1 MANNDMT
8 LAGANQAQ
16 TQYVNYY
23 NQIQKQ
29 LGANAPTI
37 VAPSVQAPQQIQYQA
52 VAAPQQLTANIA
64 QRPGDLQASQI
75 GSLGTLNTTQIANP
89 GALQPQQVGQ
99 LGTLNFTQIADPGAL
114 QAQQVGPYGTLNA
127 QQIGALG
134 TLQAQQIAPQA
145 ALNAYTIQSP
155 GQLTAQL
162 VPAPV
167 SENLK
172 APDLAAPE
180 RIDVERINVD
190 QYTQQELAN
199 QIAAYLRPYTENAI
213 NARKHQTIKNRAA
226 IDVDAAS
233 RGMGASTWVTDAKNR
248 QAQAEASDL
257 INLENTY
264 LGNLNQG
271 VANAWE
277 NQQNRVLTAASQN
290 ASAQNTANLNYAKLL
305 QDYNTTKADL
315 DWQATRLNAQYAYD
329 AAVQNAN
336 AQMAADQFN
345 LQNAMAVNQYN
356 AQARAEADR
365 YNAEREWNRLTTNAN
380 LAQQVATHMYDTEYD
395 RAKTNAS
402 LAQDVAN
409 RMYDAENN
417 RLLQNAQLAQQA
429 ALASYEARND
439 INARNAAAAND
450 AARLVY
456 STEADRLSQNAQ
468 LAQQAALAS
477 YEAQNDVA
485 VRNAAA
491 ANDAAR
497 LMYST
502 EADRLQ
508 QNAQLAQQA
517 ALASYS
523 AQNDW
528 ENNRANILNSFA
540 MYNNDNAYNAAIAER
555 AYRDAL
561 IAQGREWAYDADK
574 WNGQMGYNAQVQ
586 NADMWTT
593 LQQLAWQRAAQL
605 GELADVGGGDE
616 TPTTPTTGTG
626 TFWSDLVAGAKK
638 AAAEYDAA
646 QLAKARAATPKAG
659 SGGGGMTLDPSMYAG
674 NAGYNWSGYQDNRQP
689 TTTPQDIISRTTGMY
704 YDPSIAD
711 KNKRTTPT
719 AKHDS
724 NDKAKTG
731 AGKPQQKTKN

>member
-1 MANNDMT
+1 M
-8 LAGANQAQ
+8 
-16 TQYVNYY
+16 
-23 NQIQKQ
+23 
-29 LGANAPTI
+29 
-37 VAPSVQAPQQIQYQA
+37 S
-52 VAAPQQLTANIA
+52 
-64 QRPGDLQASQI
+64 
-75 GSLGTLNTTQIANP
+75 
-89 GALQPQQVGQ
+89 
-99 LGTLNFTQIADPGAL
+99 
-114 QAQQVGPYGTLNA
+114 
-127 QQIGALG
+127 
-134 TLQAQQIAPQA
+134 
-145 ALNAYTIQSP
+145 
-155 GQLTAQL
+155 
-162 VPAPV
+162 APV

-172 APDLAAPE
+172 APDLATPE
-180 RIDVERINVD
+180 RINAERINVD
-190 QYTQQELAN
+190 QYSQQELAN

-233 RGMGASTWVTDAKNR
+233 RGMGASTWVTDSKNR
-248 QAQAEASDL
+248 QAQAEAAD
-257 INLENTY
+257 IANLENTY
-264 LGNLNQG
+264 LGNLNQS
-271 VANAWE
+271 VFSADQAQRERAYNA
-277 NQQNRVLTAASQN
+277 AAQN
-290 ASAQNTANLNYAKLL
+290 AANQLNADINYAKLL

-456 STEADRLSQNAQ
+456 STEANRLSQNAQ

-517 ALASYS
+517 ALASYN

-561 IAQGREWAYDADK
+561 AQQGLEWAYDADK
-574 WNGQMGYNAQVQ
+574 WNGQMAYNAQVQ

-605 GELADVGGGDE
+605 GELADVGGGGGSGGGDGDVTVTGDE
-616 TPTTPTTGTG
+616 TPASTGTG
-626 TFWSDLVAGAKK
+626 TFWSDLMSGAKE
-638 AAAEYDAA
+638 AAAAYDAA
-646 QLAKARAATPKAG
+646 QLAKARAATPAAG
-659 SGGGGMTLDPSMYAG
+659 SGGGGMV
-674 NAGYNWSGYQDNRQP
+674 
-689 TTTPQDIISRTTGMY
+689 

-719 AKHDS
+719 AKYDS
-724 NDKAKTG
+724 NDKPKAG
-731 AGKPQQKTKN
+731 GGKPTQNKKN

>member
-52 VAAPQQLTANIA
+52 VAAPAQLNANLV
-64 QRPGDLQASQI
+64 QDPGQLQAAQI
-75 GSLGTLNTTQIANP
+75 
-89 GALQPQQVGQ
+89 GQ
-99 LGTLNFTQIADPGAL
+99 LGPL
-114 QAQQVGPYGTLNA
+114 QY
-127 QQIGALG
+127 
-134 TLQAQQIAPQA
+134 QQIAPQA

-162 VPAPV
+162 VSAPV

-180 RIDVERINVD
+180 RINAERINVD
-190 QYTQQELAN
+190 QYSQQELAN

-213 NARKHQTIKNRAA
+213 RQRQQQTVANRAA

-248 QAQAEASDL
+248 QVKAEAAD
-257 INLENTY
+257 IANLENTY
-264 LGNLNQG
+264 LGNLNQS
-271 VANAWE
+271 VFSADQAQRERAYNAA
-277 NQQNRVLTAASQN
+277 LQN
-290 ASAQNTANLNYAKLL
+290 AANQLNADINYAKLL

-380 LAQQVATHMYDTEYD
+380 LAQEAANRMYDTEY
-395 RAKTNAS
+395 
-402 LAQDVAN
+402 
-409 RMYDAENN
+409 N
-417 RLLQNAQLAQQA
+417 RLAQNAQLAQNA
-429 ALASYEARND
+429 ALASYN
-439 INARNAAAAND
+439 
-450 AARLVY
+450 
-456 STEADRLSQNAQ
+456 
-468 LAQQAALAS
+468 
-477 YEAQNDVA
+477 AQNDVA
-485 VRNAAA
+485 ARNAA
-491 ANDAAR
+491 
-497 LMYST
+497 Y
-502 EADRLQ
+502 
-508 QNAQLAQQA
+508 
-517 ALASYS
+517 
-523 AQNDW
+523 
-528 ENNRANILNSFA
+528 LNEFA

-561 IAQGREWAYDADK
+561 AQQGLEWAYDADK
-574 WNGQMGYNAQVQ
+574 WNGQMAYNAAVQ
-586 NADMWTT
+586 NADLWAT

-605 GELADVGGGDE
+605 GELADVGGGGSGGGDGDVTVTGDE
-616 TPTTPTTGTG
+616 TPASTGTG
-626 TFWSDLVAGAKK
+626 TFWSDLLSGAKE
-638 AAAEYDAA
+638 AAAAYDAA
-646 QLAKARAATPKAG
+646 QLAKARAATPAAG
-659 SGGGGMTLDPSMYAG
+659 SGGGGMVYDPSMMVSNSYA
-674 NAGYNWSGYQDNRQP
+674 WSGYQDNRQP

-719 AKHDS
+719 AKYDS
-724 NDKAKTG
+724 NDKPKAG
-731 AGKPQQKTKN
+731 GGKPTQNKKN

>member
-37 VAPSVQAPQQIQYQA
+37 VAPSIQAPQQIQYQA

-89 GALQPQQVGQ
+89 GQ
-99 LGTLNFTQIADPGAL
+99 L

-155 GQLTAQL
+155 GQLTARL
-162 VPAPV
+162 VSAPV

-180 RIDVERINVD
+180 RINVERINVD
-190 QYTQQELAN
+190 QYSQQELAN

-213 NARKHQTIKNRAA
+213 RQRQQQTVANRAA

-248 QAQAEASDL
+248 QVKAEATD
-257 INLENTY
+257 IANLENTY
-264 LGNLNQG
+264 LGNLNQS
-271 VANAWE
+271 VFSADQAQRERAYNA
-277 NQQNRVLTAASQN
+277 AAQN
-290 ASAQNTANLNYAKLL
+290 AVNQLNADINYAKLL
-305 QDYNTTKADL
+305 QDYNTTRADL

-417 RLLQNAQLAQQA
+417 RLL
-429 ALASYEARND
+429 
-439 INARNAAAAND
+439 
-450 AARLVY
+450 
-456 STEADRLSQNAQ
+456 TNAQ

-561 IAQGREWAYDADK
+561 AAQGIDWRMAADQ
-574 WNGQMGYNAQVQ
+574 WNGQMAYNAAVQ

-593 LQQLAWQRAAQL
+593 LQQLAWSRAGQL
-605 GELADVGGGDE
+605 N
-616 TPTTPTTGTG
+616 
-626 TFWSDLVAGAKK
+626 DLVDAG
-638 AAAEYDAA
+638 
-646 QLAKARAATPKAG
+646 G
-659 SGGGGMTLDPSMYAG
+659 SGGGGGDKGGDKVGDVKVRAYYAPTGESLVAAPVADVTPNTVSKQSSWFSRVADLTKEAVKDGAATVPKKKTGKTLP
-674 NAGYNWSGYQDNRQP
+674 P
-689 TTTPQDIISRTTGMY
+689 LE
-704 YDPSIAD
+704 
-711 KNKRTTPT
+711 
-719 AKHDS
+719 
-724 NDKAKTG
+724 KAK
-731 AGKPQQKTKN
+731 

>member
-89 GALQPQQVGQ
+89 GQ
-99 LGTLNFTQIADPGAL
+99 L

-145 ALNAYTIQSP
+145 ALNAYTIQNP
-155 GQLTAQL
+155 GQLTARL

-180 RIDVERINVD
+180 RINAERINVD
-190 QYTQQELAN
+190 QYSQQELAN

-213 NARKHQTIKNRAA
+213 RQRQQQTVANRAA

-248 QAQAEASDL
+248 QVKAEAAD
-257 INLENTY
+257 IANLENTY
-264 LGNLNQG
+264 LGNLNQS
-271 VANAWE
+271 VFSADQAQRERAYNA
-277 NQQNRVLTAASQN
+277 AAQN
-290 ASAQNTANLNYAKLL
+290 AANQLNADINYAKLL
-305 QDYNTTKADL
+305 QDYNTTRADL

-417 RLLQNAQLAQQA
+417 RLL
-429 ALASYEARND
+429 
-439 INARNAAAAND
+439 
-450 AARLVY
+450 
-456 STEADRLSQNAQ
+456 TNAQ

-561 IAQGREWAYDADK
+561 AQQGLEWQYDADK
-574 WNGQMGYNAQVQ
+574 WNGQMAYNAAVQ

-605 GELADVGGGDE
+605 GELADVGGG
-616 TPTTPTTGTG
+616 
-626 TFWSDLVAGAKK
+626 
-638 AAAEYDAA
+638 
-646 QLAKARAATPKAG
+646 G
-659 SGGGGMTLDPSMYAG
+659 SGGGGDKSGVEVVGDTKQINKASGIPVTAVTGDAVARQVNEELASRSKLANLFAAQAAATAAANTTGGKTYDPSMMDT
-674 NAGYNWSGYQDNRQP
+674 NA
-689 TTTPQDIISRTTGMY
+689 T
-704 YDPSIAD
+704 A
-711 KNKRTTPT
+711 NK
-719 AKHDS
+719 A
-724 NDKAKTG
+724 KAKTNTTSKPK
-731 AGKPQQKTKN
+731 ANVGKLLR

>member
-89 GALQPQQVGQ
+89 GALQAQQVGQ

-127 QQIGALG
+127 QQI
-134 TLQAQQIAPQA
+134 APQA
-145 ALNAYTIQSP
+145 ALQAHTIQNP

-162 VPAPV
+162 VSAPV

-180 RIDVERINVD
+180 RINVERINVD
-190 QYTQQELAN
+190 QYSQQELAN

-233 RGMGASTWVTDAKNR
+233 RGMGASTWVTDSKNR
-248 QAQAEASDL
+248 QAQAEAAD
-257 INLENTY
+257 IANLENTY
-264 LGNLNQG
+264 LGNLNQS
-271 VANAWE
+271 VFSADQAQRERAYNA
-277 NQQNRVLTAASQN
+277 AAQN
-290 ASAQNTANLNYAKLL
+290 AANQLNADINYAKLL

-356 AQARAEADR
+356 AQARADADR

-380 LAQQVATHMYDTEYD
+380 LAQQVATH
-395 RAKTNAS
+395 
-402 LAQDVAN
+402 
-409 RMYDAENN
+409 MYDAENN

-561 IAQGREWAYDADK
+561 AQQGLEWAYDADK
-574 WNGQMGYNAQVQ
+574 WNGQMAYNAQVQ

-605 GELADVGGGDE
+605 GELADVGGGSGGDDGDVTVTDDE
-616 TPTTPTTGTG
+616 TPASTGTG
-626 TFWSDLVAGAKK
+626 TFWSDLMAGMKN
-638 AAAEYDAA
+638 AAADYDAA

-704 YDPSIAD
+704 YDPSISD

-724 NDKAKTG
+724 NDKPKAG
-731 AGKPQQKTKN
+731 GGKPTQNKKN